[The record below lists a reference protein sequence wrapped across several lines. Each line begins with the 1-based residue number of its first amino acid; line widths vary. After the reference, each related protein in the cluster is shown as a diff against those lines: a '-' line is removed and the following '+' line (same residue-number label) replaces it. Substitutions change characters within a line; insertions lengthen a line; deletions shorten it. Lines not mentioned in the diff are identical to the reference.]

1 MWEGEGEGE
10 GGFIKD
16 MSDTGDTS
24 QTPLEKKKEEEEE
37 EVKSKGRCFLYLKD

>member
-1 MWEGEGEGE
+1 MGRGR

-24 QTPLEKKKEEEEE
+24 QTPFGKKEEEEEEE
-37 EVKSKGRCFLYLKD
+37 EVKSKGGYSYI